1 MVKAVWHRVTM
12 CHRYDDSKI
21 LINIFKKHLQT
32 WNKQTQY
39 LVCVGAFSSRMTIK
53 AQASL

>member
-1 MVKAVWHRVTM
+1 MVKAMWHRVTM

-53 AQASL
+53 VQASL